1 MPRRTSGPAP
11 TFEGDLNGRS
21 LFGGGGRFGFRGKLR
36 SASGASGPGARICA
50 TLSDIDHAYEGAL
63 TMAIERDALGF
74 DAPAPLG
81 HPGRAGLP
89 DGHPTGPEV
98 GERLP
103 DFILPDASGK
113 KRRFQADRAGRP
125 AVVVFYRSAV
135 W

>member
-1 MPRRTSGPAP
+1 MT
-11 TFEGDLNGRS
+11 
-21 LFGGGGRFGFRGKLR
+21 
-36 SASGASGPGARICA
+36 
-50 TLSDIDHAYEGAL
+50 
-63 TMAIERDALGF
+63 IERDRHGF

-89 DGHPTGPEV
+89 DGHTTGPEI

-103 DFILPDASGK
+103 DFVLPDANGEPVDLHKSRGNAK
-113 KRRFQADRAGRP
+113 

>member
-1 MPRRTSGPAP
+1 MT
-11 TFEGDLNGRS
+11 
-21 LFGGGGRFGFRGKLR
+21 
-36 SASGASGPGARICA
+36 
-50 TLSDIDHAYEGAL
+50 
-63 TMAIERDALGF
+63 IERDELGF

-98 GERLP
+98 GETLP
-103 DFILPDASGK
+103 GFTLPDAFGT
-113 KRRFQADRAGRP
+113 ATTLHEDRAGRP